1 MTSRNKQIGRAG
13 EYHVASVLEL
23 AGIEATKLDG
33 TFDLLAVTP
42 HGTIISIEVKTA
54 TKTAYADLWRFGRGA
69 GYAQWFALYCM
80 PLGVVR
86 FYRADDV
93 RHTKVMFNV
102 RSAEFNDADAADD
115 LATLLA
121 L

>member
-1 MTSRNKQIGRAG
+1 MTARSKQVGRAG
-13 EYHVASVLEL
+13 EYHVASVLEF

-42 HGTIISIEVKTA
+42 AGTIISIEVKTA
-54 TKTAYADLWRFGRGA
+54 QKASYSDVWRFQRGEGR
-69 GYAQWFALYCM
+69 AQWFALYCV

-86 FYRADDV
+86 FYRADDPQ
-93 RHTKVMFNV
+93 HTLKMIKL
-102 RSAEFNDADAADD
+102 RSAAFNEADAAADIAI
-115 LATLLA
+115 LQA